1 MKDLLV
7 DEHGDIV
14 IDSVTHDLKMIDGV
28 DEVAQRIRAT
38 LLIRLGEMQNLAIDQ
53 GTDYTNFFV
62 KNFNKNIAQT
72 DMVDAIENN
81 VPEVDQVTN
90 ISFEELPNRGLKVS
104 FTANVTLDDGTHDI
118 AKGGL
123 ELGD

>member
-14 IDSVTHDLKMIDGV
+14 IDPVTHDLKMIDGV
-28 DEVAQRIRAT
+28 DEVAQRIHAT

>member
-14 IDSVTHDLKMIDGV
+14 IDPVTHDLKMIDGV

-62 KNFNKNIAQT
+62 KNFNKNIAQN
-72 DMVDAIENN
+72 DMFDALENN
-81 VPEVDQVTN
+81 GPEVDQVTN
-90 ISFEELPNRGLKVS
+90 IIFEELPNRVLKVS

>member
-14 IDSVTHDLKMIDGV
+14 IDPVTHDLKMIDGV

>member
-14 IDSVTHDLKMIDGV
+14 IDPVTHDLKMIDGV

-81 VPEVDQVTN
+81 VPEVDQGTN